1 MSWYNQIFTD
11 TTPEKD
17 SPIIMRPLPR
27 VLEKPEETQEEKVAE
42 ISKLDFVFS
51 NKFIFSQLPRENSER
66 ETFLNNAKSREDNPL
81 GLKYEGFNA
90 LKNSISRSAANVN
103 SAAKKTGTGV
113 LNYFASF
120 IPNIYTTATMVKGGK
135 TQKRST
141 HNQKRTQR
149 KHYSK

>member
-27 VLEKPEETQEEKVAE
+27 VLENPEETQEEDVAE

-51 NKFIFSQLPRENSER
+51 NKFIFQQLPRENSER
-66 ETFLNNAKSREDNPL
+66 QTFLNNAKSREDNPL
-81 GLKYEGFNA
+81 GLKYEGFNI
-90 LKNSISRSAANVN
+90 LTNSITNISSNAGSAVKQTTTGIWNSLRSFG
-103 SAAKKTGTGV
+103 SYIYGK
-113 LNYFASF
+113 ASG
-120 IPNIYTTATMVKGGK
+120 GGK

>member
-27 VLEKPEETQEEKVAE
+27 VQEKPEETQEEDVAE

-51 NKFIFSQLPRENSER
+51 NKFIFQQLPRENSER
-66 ETFLNNAKSREDNPL
+66 QTFLNNAKSREDNPL
-81 GLKYEGFNA
+81 GLKYEGFTIV
-90 LKNSISRSAANVN
+90 KNSISSNIANVG
-103 SAAKKTGTGV
+103 SAVKQTTAGIW
-113 LNYFASF
+113 NYIGSF
-120 IPNIYTTATMVKGGK
+120 LPNIYGRATGGGK

>member
-11 TTPEKD
+11 TTPVKD

-27 VLEKPEETQEEKVAE
+27 VQEKPEETQEEDVAE

-51 NKFIFSQLPRENSER
+51 NKFIFQQLPRENSER
-66 ETFLNNAKSREDNPL
+66 QTFLNNAKSREDNPL
-81 GLKYEGFNA
+81 GLKYEGFNI
-90 LKNSISRSAANVN
+90 LKNSISSNIANVG
-103 SAAKKTGTGV
+103 SAVKQTTTGIWNTLTSLGS
-113 LNYFASF
+113 YY
-120 IPNIYTTATMVKGGK
+120 IYGKSAGGGK
-135 TQKRST
+135 TQKRSK

>member
-81 GLKYEGFNA
+81 GLKYEGFNI
-90 LKNSISRSAANVN
+90 LKNSIGSNIANVS
-103 SAAKKTGTGV
+103 SAVNQTGKSV
-113 LNYFASF
+113 WNYIGSF
-120 IPNIYTTATMVKGGK
+120 LPNIYGKASGGGK